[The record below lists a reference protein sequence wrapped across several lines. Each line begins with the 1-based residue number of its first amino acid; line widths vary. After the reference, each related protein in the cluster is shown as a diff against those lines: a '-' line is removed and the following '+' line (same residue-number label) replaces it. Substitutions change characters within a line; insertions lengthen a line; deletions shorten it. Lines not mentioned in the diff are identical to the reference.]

1 MSPTSPLSA
10 LTTTPVAADAS
21 WEEVDSAT
29 FRTGE
34 AQRAVFVEAAA
45 NLMAE
50 LPPPVRALVRLAS
63 SGHADLPNMEYAF
76 EEQPLVAESVLSLAR
91 ALMSP
96 YQPCE
101 TIADVF
107 AVLGP
112 RTLGVLAA
120 ASVATGMLERGASVA
135 HATGRAMTI
144 AALCRRV
151 APIAGASADDASL
164 SGLLCDVGESMLLRQ
179 KRGAIAQL
187 ADAGMPEG
195 ERIDRERVQLGFDHA
210 ALGESAL
217 RSWGA
222 NEDVALAVRYHHDV
236 VSALGAGTRVTR
248 LVGVVRFC
256 AALTRRIADARGRG
270 ADVIDRIA
278 REESAAHLPLG
289 ASSTDDLCRSV
300 RDAFIPYA
308 LTRNHSLGAE
318 DVVLDGAPE
327 ATPIPCAV
335 CDGPAAGMRCP
346 CCNGHLCSEHESGN
360 GWCLRCEANYIVERG
375 RPERVLFTAAAA
387 TLFIVGGFI
396 ASGRIRENFLMRE
409 ASAVALLV
417 CALATIAAVCV
428 RGVRRTGFRSAE
440 KSIKREKPMR
450 REAATTVEKA
460 PSSASP
466 VGSSTL
472 GKIRA
477 FWAKQEASGT
487 PAPKVDAAKRDSK
500 AMVVVGA
507 RRSTTG
513 TGRIRAK
520 ETTSSVTKARK
531 TPTKA
536 AKRTSTGS
544 TAKVKKAPAK
554 PRAKRAKVVRA
565 ASQP

>member
-10 LTTTPVAADAS
+10 LTTTSVADAS
-21 WEEVDSAT
+21 WEDVDSAT
-29 FRTGE
+29 YRTGA
-34 AQRAVFVEAAA
+34 AQRAVFAEAAA

-63 SGHADLPNMEYAF
+63 SANADLAAMEYAF
-76 EEQPLVAESVLSLAR
+76 EEQPLVAESVLSLSR

-96 YQPCE
+96 YQACE
-101 TIADVF
+101 TVADVF

-151 APIAGASADDASL
+151 APIAGASADDASM
-164 SGLLCDVGESMLLRQ
+164 SGLMCDVGEAILLRQ
-179 KRGAIAQL
+179 KHGAIAQL
-187 ADAGMPEG
+187 VDARMTEG
-195 ERIDRERVQLGFDHA
+195 ERIDRERAQLGFDHA

-222 NEDVALAVRYHHDV
+222 NEDVASAVRYHHDV

-256 AALTRRIADARGRG
+256 AAVTRRIADARGCG
-270 ADVIDRIA
+270 AEAIDRIA

-289 ASSTDDLCRSV
+289 AESTDDLCRSV
-300 RDAFIPYA
+300 RDAFIPYV
-308 LTRNHSLGAE
+308 LTSNHSLGE
-318 DVVLDGAPE
+318 DVVLDEAAPA
-327 ATPIPCAV
+327 ATRQSCAV
-335 CDGPAAGMRCP
+335 CDGPASGTTCRC
-346 CCNGHLCSEHESGN
+346 CDGHLCTEHESGN

-375 RPERVLFTAAAA
+375 RPERVLFTAAAT

-409 ASAVALLV
+409 ASAVALLF
-417 CALATIAAVCV
+417 CALATIAAVWV
-428 RGVRRTGFRSAE
+428 RGVRRTRFRAAE
-440 KSIKREKPMR
+440 KTMKRERPMR
-450 REAATTVEKA
+450 REAAATVEK
-460 PSSASP
+460 
-466 VGSSTL
+466 
-472 GKIRA
+472 
-477 FWAKQEASGT
+477 
-487 PAPKVDAAKRDSK
+487 APKVDAAKRDSR

-513 TGRIRAK
+513 AGRVRAK
-520 ETTSSVTKARK
+520 ESTSSVTKVRK
-531 TPTKA
+531 TP
-536 AKRTSTGS
+536 AKTAKKTSTGS

-554 PRAKRAKVVRA
+554 PRAKRTKVARVA
-565 ASQP
+565 ALGA